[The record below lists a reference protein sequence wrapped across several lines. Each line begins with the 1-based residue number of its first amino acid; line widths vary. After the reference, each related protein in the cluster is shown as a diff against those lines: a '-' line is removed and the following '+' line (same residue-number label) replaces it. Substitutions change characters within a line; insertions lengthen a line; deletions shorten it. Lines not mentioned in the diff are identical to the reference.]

1 MVSIHPT
8 NAGTNNINL
17 DFVDN
22 DDLTLHVQT
31 LFLDVRTWNVEA
43 MVEETISVSILSLQ
57 NLG

>member
-22 DDLTLHVQT
+22 NNLTLHVQK

-43 MVEETISVSILSLQ
+43 MVEQTISVSILSLQ
-57 NLG
+57 NLD